1 LDDRQLHADQPER
14 HRDDPGRCRRPDRCP
29 GRPEQRRSD
38 LSAAA
43 FINGASVRFT
53 VAGLASG
60 STTSVTVTGPNG
72 FTQTV
77 STGNATI
84 TIGVPESGIYT
95 VTPTASLTAAGIA
108 YTASHGAQ
116 SVTVVGSSVFTVTN
130 TYTYTAQL
138 IQASVTVAGLPAG
151 VPTTLTFTQAGQ
163 ATVTSTAVTGA
174 NIVNLPAIGTWTIAG
189 SASVTSSNLVYTPA
203 AGTTVVAAVGASAVA
218 AVATITYAN
227 TTYYTTVTTSVPAS
241 SGVVP
246 NITVTPT
253 SGTSTASITTVGTA
267 NRSFGATTAP
277 GSTVFLAN
285 PVVVAGITYGVGTP
299 SVTVTPTTSTSSPTA
314 ATFAYDVAKTTVV
327 FSGANLADLTGYTVP
342 IILVGPLGE
351 QSVSAAA
358 AVSATATAAQS
369 LVIAGTYSVKPIS
382 SITIGS
388 SVYSFASSFVAATY
402 GSTAALVVTVTRT
415 NSGNAINGVMTT
427 NATSGTTA
435 AWTNATMATTRAVTY
450 GSLIGLTG
458 PAATVAYTCTSSN
471 TALITVAMTAPSGV
485 PTCTMTGVDTASP
498 GISAATDVTITLIAT
513 GGGTSLTA
521 NVINS
526 TLVISRTP

>member
-1 LDDRQLHADQPER
+1 
-14 HRDDPGRCRRPDRCP
+14 
-29 GRPEQRRSD
+29 
-38 LSAAA
+38 
-43 FINGASVRFT
+43 
-53 VAGLASG
+53 
-60 STTSVTVTGPNG
+60 
-72 FTQTV
+72 
-77 STGNATI
+77 
-84 TIGVPESGIYT
+84 
-95 VTPTASLTAAGIA
+95 
-108 YTASHGAQ
+108 
-116 SVTVVGSSVFTVTN
+116 VFTVTN

-163 ATVTSTAVTGA
+163 ATVTSTAVTGV
-174 NIVNLPAIGTWTIAG
+174 NIVNLPAVGTWTIG
-189 SASVTSSNLVYTPA
+189 SSATVTTSGLAYTQAST
-203 AGTTVVAAVGASAVA
+203 TTVVAAVGASAVA
-218 AVATITYAN
+218 AGATLTYAN
-227 TTYYTTVTTSVPAS
+227 TTFYTTITTTVPAS
-241 SGVVP
+241 SGVTP

-253 SGTSTASITTVGTA
+253 TGSVQTHTALGASNRTFGTTD
-267 NRSFGATTAP
+267 P

-285 PVVVAGITYGVGTP
+285 PVVVSGVTYGVGTA
-299 SVTVTPTTSTSSPTA
+299 SVTVSPTISTSSPTA

-427 NATSGTTA
+427 NATAGTTA